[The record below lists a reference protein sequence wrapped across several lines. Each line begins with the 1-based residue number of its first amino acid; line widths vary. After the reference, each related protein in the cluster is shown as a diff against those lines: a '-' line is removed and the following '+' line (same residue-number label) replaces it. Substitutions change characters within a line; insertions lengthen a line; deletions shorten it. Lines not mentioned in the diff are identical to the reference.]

1 MARRLRI
8 PAIQAR
14 KKMVSTTQVRQM
26 INSRMEHKMFDDSET
41 GTTATTGVV
50 NPVVLLPQDQSTAG
64 RTSDQIRPDS
74 IHVRMSATDPS
85 AIAGYTQGFVRHILF
100 QDAHCRGAAPA
111 VTDVLINA
119 NWNSNYNPVN
129 ILNNRFKV
137 LLDHTFCLNGPGTA
151 NGFIEKR
158 IKMKGIIA
166 FVGTTAL
173 VASSGQNTPFL
184 LTIGSNSS
192 DTFDVRLK
200 TTYTDA

>member
-1 MARRLRI
+1 M
-8 PAIQAR
+8 
-14 KKMVSTTQVRQM
+14 
-26 INSRMEHKMFDDSET
+26 
-41 GTTATTGVV
+41 
-50 NPVVLLPQDQSTAG
+50 
-64 RTSDQIRPDS
+64 
-74 IHVRMSATDPS
+74 
-85 AIAGYTQGFVRHILF
+85 
-100 QDAHCRGAAPA
+100 
-111 VTDVLINA
+111 LINA
-119 NWNSNYNPVN
+119 TWNANYNPVN
-129 ILNNRFKV
+129 ILNNRFKI
-137 LLDHTFCLNGPGTA
+137 LLDHTFCLNGPGIA